1 MVRITADEQLRKVLL
16 DFSKEIEVCDEQGRI
31 LARVKPVLDPSFWNS
46 LTPPASDEELDRRSK
61 SSEKRYTTQEMMKY
75 LEKL

>member
-1 MVRITADEQLRKVLL
+1 MVRITADEQSRKALL

-31 LARVKPVLDPSFWNS
+31 LARVKPVLDSSFWNS
-46 LTPPASDEELDRRSK
+46 LSPPASEDELHRRSK
-61 SSEKRYTTQEMMKY
+61 SSEKRYTTQEMLEH